1 MRDLPRA
8 SGSANQPYG
17 YISSSSSQSTLCVFP
32 ISPLQASARLHDL
45 LYLEQKDSLCNGCG
59 FMKFP
64 IPHISNISCL
74 PYHKSFVEYS
84 KVLSHLLHMSFNN
97 PKPLQW
103 DAMRVHGSLHK
114 SIIFSIVW
122 VEYVSATSKFCHA
135 RYRRF
140 CCTIKDVHTSMVSS
154 HFAHGSGYLPTCE
167 C

>member
-1 MRDLPRA
+1 M
-8 SGSANQPYG
+8 
-17 YISSSSSQSTLCVFP
+17 FP

-74 PYHKSFVEYS
+74 PYHKSFMEYS

-97 PKPLQW
+97 PKPLQRH
-103 DAMRVHGSLHK
+103 AMRVHGSLHN

-122 VEYVSATSKFCHA
+122 VEYVFVPQHPSFATHDIGDSVVQSRTCTAQWCAHILHMAAGTCQRASVEGCAFHSRENQCKWLLPYDVMSDTSK
-135 RYRRF
+135 
-140 CCTIKDVHTSMVSS
+140 
-154 HFAHGSGYLPTCE
+154 
-167 C
+167 